1 MKKTYTLFK
10 RYGVTLLC
18 CAFLSTTLYA
28 AEETEPG
35 VKGVSEEEF
44 TPAKEVLTVKY
55 VEVGKPY
62 HMDVESLQGAFKD
75 APAVTVPLQMQDKA
89 FPNGGGSVK
98 GAE

>member
-44 TPAKEVLTVKY
+44 TPAK
-55 VEVGKPY
+55 
-62 HMDVESLQGAFKD
+62 
-75 APAVTVPLQMQDKA
+75 
-89 FPNGGGSVK
+89 
-98 GAE
+98 